1 MKNLYLVFICPLL
14 ISLVNCAKELPII
27 DTSTEIVQFPDL
39 NHDEPY
45 SFGETYNGRNNY
57 ITYIPGNIPML
68 LSIPHGGSV
77 NPDEIPDRSYG
88 TYVTDSNTIELGL
101 SISNHF
107 FQKFD
112 VRPYLVI
119 NNLDRIKLDAN
130 RDKSEAAQGN
140 VFAERSF
147 DEFHNYIRIARDEIE
162 SKFGFG
168 ILFDIHGH
176 GVNPDGF
183 SDLRTWIGYLISSE
197 DLDNSDEY
205 INQNL
210 NVIDTSIYSLFNASE
225 YDLVSIIRGAESL
238 GSFFEQYN
246 YTALPSP
253 ESKSPMGMRYFT
265 GGYNTFFYGT
275 DQNFNFS
282 AIQLEFPYPGLRDSS
297 NSREEFAAAFVELTQ
312 KYYLIHLGIDLFSL

>member
-101 SISNHF
+101 SISNYF
-107 FQKFD
+107 FQKYD

-168 ILFDIHGH
+168 ILLFGIHGM
-176 GVNPDGF
+176 F
-183 SDLRTWIGYLISSE
+183 
-197 DLDNSDEY
+197 
-205 INQNL
+205 
-210 NVIDTSIYSLFNASE
+210 
-225 YDLVSIIRGAESL
+225 
-238 GSFFEQYN
+238 
-246 YTALPSP
+246 
-253 ESKSPMGMRYFT
+253 
-265 GGYNTFFYGT
+265 
-275 DQNFNFS
+275 
-282 AIQLEFPYPGLRDSS
+282 
-297 NSREEFAAAFVELTQ
+297 
-312 KYYLIHLGIDLFSL
+312 